1 MKRNTHAMVP
11 GTRFRLLSGADALTE
26 YRFETRTA
34 RHLFCKCARAE
45 AGGEGGGG
53 GCTPRAGAGAA
64 SAAASRPR
72 GPAAAAWR
80 PCRLAETR
88 P

>member
-45 AGGEGGGG
+45 AG
-53 GCTPRAGAGAA
+53 AA